1 LTFQVTVWIMVV
13 VPDGSQPSYEELA
26 SLVVEL
32 RGALGVALARIADL
46 EAQLKQ
52 NSKNSSKPPSSDSPF
67 TKPAPK
73 SLRGKSRRKPGG
85 QPGHEGRTLMQ
96 VQRPDRVVRHEPRCC
111 GGCGTGLIRK
121 AVRIGV
127 DARQVFD
134 IPTIAVRVVEHQMI
148 SRRCGRCG
156 VTTAATA
163 PDGVTAPVSY
173 GPNVSA
179 VATYLYAGQFLSKA
193 RTADALAELF
203 GLPISAG
210 TVASLTARM
219 AGAVRDC
226 GVLDQ
231 ISAGIAA
238 APVAHFDETG
248 LRVAASLHW
257 VHSASTDRFS
267 LLTVHPRR
275 GVRGMDH
282 AGVLPRFTGVAVHDA
297 WSPYDTYSA
306 ATHALCNA
314 HVQRELV
321 AVFEDVPESR
331 WNWARQAHDALLEL
345 KALVAAARDA
355 GLVTVQA
362 GTRDTLISRLRSATV
377 LGARVMGGGARG
389 AKHRAL
395 ARRLRDRQADYL
407 RFLDE
412 GFVVPWDNNAAE
424 REVRMVK
431 IRQKISGS
439 MRTLAGARDFTAI
452 RSYLATAVKHGIR
465 FIDALTMLAT
475 CRPWLPAF
483 SAQTAD
489 QSRSAF
495 VCDQP
500 RGSSTE
506 RRRTVPPRVRMRW
519 RLTVGGWQLL
529 CRTPQGPGW
538 PVTGRGRRCRGRGPR
553 GPM

>member
-1 LTFQVTVWIMVV
+1 LTFLAAMWIMVI

-32 RGALGVALARIADL
+32 RGALDAALVRIADL

-67 TKPAPK
+67 IKPAPK

-96 VQRPDRVVRHEPRCC
+96 VQRPDRIIRHEPRRC
-111 GGCGTGLIRK
+111 GGCGAALTTK
-121 AVRIGV
+121 AVRVGTDV
-127 DARQVFD
+127 RQVFD
-134 IPTIAVRVVEHQMI
+134 IPKIAVRVVEHQMI
-148 SRRCGRCG
+148 SRRCGCG
-156 VTTAATA
+156 VSTAAPA
-163 PDGVTAPVSY
+163 PDGVTAPACY
-173 GPNVSA
+173 GPNVA
-179 VATYLYAGQFLSKA
+179 AIATYLYTGQFVSRA
-193 RTADALAELF
+193 RTADALSELF

-210 TVASLTARM
+210 TIASVTTRM
-219 AGAVRDC
+219 ASDVRDC

-267 LLTVHPRR
+267 LVTVHPRR
-275 GVRGMDH
+275 GVAGMEH

-297 WSPYDTYSA
+297 WSPYDTYTA

-314 HVQRELV
+314 HVRRELV
-321 AVFEDVPESR
+321 AVFEGVPEGE

-345 KALVAAARDA
+345 KSLVTAARAA
-355 GLVTVQA
+355 GVATVEA
-362 GTRDTLISRLRSATV
+362 GPRDTLISRLRSATV
-377 LGARVMGGGARG
+377 LGARITGGGARG
-389 AKHRAL
+389 ARHRAL

-412 GFVVPWDNNAAE
+412 GFAVPWDNNAAE
-424 REVRMVK
+424 REIRMVK
-431 IRQKISGS
+431 IRQKVSGS

-452 RSYLATAVKHGIR
+452 RSYLATAVKHGVR
-465 FIDALTMLAT
+465 FIDALTMLAMH
-475 CRPWLPAF
+475 RPWLPAL
-483 SAQTAD
+483 TA
-489 QSRSAF
+489 
-495 VCDQP
+495 
-500 RGSSTE
+500 
-506 RRRTVPPRVRMRW
+506 
-519 RLTVGGWQLL
+519 
-529 CRTPQGPGW
+529 
-538 PVTGRGRRCRGRGPR
+538 
-553 GPM
+553 

>member
-1 LTFQVTVWIMVV
+1 LTFQVIVWIMVV
-13 VPDGSQPSYEELA
+13 MPDGSQPSYEELA

-32 RGALGVALARIADL
+32 RGALGAALARIADL
-46 EAQLKQ
+46 ETQLKQ

-67 TKPAPK
+67 VKPAPK

-96 VQRPDRVVRHEPRCC
+96 VQRPDRVIRHEPTRC
-111 GGCGTGLIRK
+111 GGCGAGLTRK
-121 AVRIGV
+121 AVRVGMDV
-127 DARQVFD
+127 RQVFD
-134 IPTIAVRVVEHQMI
+134 IPEISVRVVEHQVV
-148 SRRCGRCG
+148 SRRCGCG
-156 VTTAATA
+156 ATTAAAA
-163 PDGVTAPVSY
+163 PDGIAAPASY
-173 GPNVSA
+173 GPNVAA
-179 VATYLYAGQFLSKA
+179 VATYLYVGQFLSKA

-210 TVASLTARM
+210 TIGSLIARM
-219 AGAVRDC
+219 AADIRDC

-257 VHSASTDRFS
+257 VHSASTERFS

-282 AGVLPRFTGVAVHDA
+282 AGVLPQFTGVAMHDA
-297 WSPYDTYSA
+297 WSPYDTYTTV
-306 ATHALCNA
+306 THALCNA

-321 AVFEDVPESR
+321 AVFEDVPESE
-331 WNWARQAHDALLEL
+331 WNWARQAHDALLDL
-345 KALVAAARDA
+345 KSLVAAARDA

-362 GTRDTLISRLRSATV
+362 GARDTLISHLRSATV
-377 LGARVMGGGARG
+377 LGARIAGGGTRG

-412 GFVVPWDNNAAE
+412 GFAVPWDNNAAE

-431 IRQKISGS
+431 IRQKVSGC
-439 MRTLAGARDFTAI
+439 MRTLVGARDFTAI

-465 FIDALTMLAT
+465 FIDALTMLAA
-475 CRPWLPAF
+475 RGPWLPAF
-483 SAQTAD
+483 ST
-489 QSRSAF
+489 
-495 VCDQP
+495 
-500 RGSSTE
+500 
-506 RRRTVPPRVRMRW
+506 
-519 RLTVGGWQLL
+519 
-529 CRTPQGPGW
+529 
-538 PVTGRGRRCRGRGPR
+538 
-553 GPM
+553 

>member
-1 LTFQVTVWIMVV
+1 MVV

-32 RGALGVALARIADL
+32 RGALDAALARIADL

-67 TKPAPK
+67 IKPAPK
-73 SLRGKSRRKPGG
+73 SLRGKSGRKPGG
-85 QPGHEGRTLMQ
+85 QPGHEGRTLMR
-96 VQRPDRVVRHEPRCC
+96 VERPDRVIRYEPKRC
-111 GGCGTGLIRK
+111 GGCGAGLTKKTTR
-121 AVRIGV
+121 VRV
-127 DARQVFD
+127 DVRQVFD
-134 IPTIAVRVVEHQMI
+134 IPKIAVRVVEHQVV
-148 SRRCGRCG
+148 SRRCGCG
-156 VTTAATA
+156 VTTTATA
-163 PDGVTAPVSY
+163 PEGVTAPASY

-179 VATYLYAGQFLSKA
+179 IGTYLYAGQFLSQA

-210 TVASLTARM
+210 TVASLTTRM
-219 AGAVRDC
+219 AADVRES

-231 ISAGIAA
+231 IRAGIAA

-257 VHSASTDRFS
+257 VHSASTEQFS
-267 LLTVHPRR
+267 LLTAHPRR
-275 GVRGMDH
+275 GVAGMEH
-282 AGVLPRFTGVAVHDA
+282 AGVLPAFIGIAVHDA
-297 WSPYDTYSA
+297 WSPYDTYTG

-321 AVFEDVPESR
+321 AVFEGVPEGQ

-345 KALVAAARDA
+345 KSLVTAARAA
-355 GLVTVQA
+355 GVATVQA
-362 GTRDTLISRLRSATV
+362 GPRDTLIGHLRSATV
-377 LGARVMGGGARG
+377 LGARIMGGGARG

-412 GFVVPWDNNAAE
+412 GFAVPWDNNAAE

-431 IRQKISGS
+431 IRQKVSGS

-465 FIDALTMLAT
+465 FIDALTMLAKH
-475 CRPWLPAF
+475 RPWLPAF
-483 SAQTAD
+483 SA
-489 QSRSAF
+489 
-495 VCDQP
+495 
-500 RGSSTE
+500 
-506 RRRTVPPRVRMRW
+506 
-519 RLTVGGWQLL
+519 
-529 CRTPQGPGW
+529 
-538 PVTGRGRRCRGRGPR
+538 
-553 GPM
+553 

>member
-1 LTFQVTVWIMVV
+1 MVV

-32 RGALGVALARIADL
+32 RGALDAALTRIADL

-67 TKPAPK
+67 VKPAPK
-73 SLRGKSRRKPGG
+73 SLRGKSGRKPGG
-85 QPGHEGRTLMQ
+85 QPGHEGRTLMR
-96 VQRPDRVVRHEPRCC
+96 VERPDRVIRHEPARC
-111 GGCGTGLIRK
+111 GGCGAGLTRK
-121 AVRIGV
+121 AERVGV
-127 DARQVFD
+127 DVRQVFD
-134 IPTIAVRVVEHQMI
+134 IPKITVQVVEHQLV
-148 SRRCGRCG
+148 SRRCGCG
-156 VTTAATA
+156 VATAATA
-163 PDGVTAPVSY
+163 PDRVTAPAFY

-179 VATYLYAGQFLSKA
+179 IATYLYMGQFLSKA

-203 GLPISAG
+203 GLPISPG
-210 TVASLTARM
+210 TVASMTACM
-219 AGAVRDC
+219 AADVRKC

-231 ISAGIAA
+231 IRAGIAA

-248 LRVAASLHW
+248 LRVAAGLHW

-275 GVRGMDH
+275 GVAGMEH
-282 AGVLPRFTGVAVHDA
+282 AGVLPGFSGVAVHDA

-321 AVFEDVPESR
+321 AVFEGVPEGE

-345 KALVAAARDA
+345 KSLVAVARAA
-355 GLVTVQA
+355 GLATVQA
-362 GTRDTLISRLRSATV
+362 GARDRLISCLRSAAV
-377 LGARVMGGGARG
+377 LGARVTGGGARG

-395 ARRLRDRQADYL
+395 ARRLRDRQANYL

-412 GFVVPWDNNAAE
+412 GFAVPWDNNAAE

-431 IRQKISGS
+431 IRQKVSGS

-465 FIDALTMLAT
+465 FIDALAMLAER
-475 CRPWLPAF
+475 RPWLPAF
-483 SAQTAD
+483 SA
-489 QSRSAF
+489 
-495 VCDQP
+495 
-500 RGSSTE
+500 
-506 RRRTVPPRVRMRW
+506 
-519 RLTVGGWQLL
+519 
-529 CRTPQGPGW
+529 
-538 PVTGRGRRCRGRGPR
+538 
-553 GPM
+553 

>member
-1 LTFQVTVWIMVV
+1 LTLPRIVWIMVV
-13 VPDGSQPSYEELA
+13 VPDGPQPSYEELA
-26 SLVVEL
+26 SLVIRL
-32 RGALGVALARIADL
+32 QGALDTALARIDDL

-85 QPGHEGRTLMQ
+85 QPGHEGRTLMR
-96 VQRPDRVVRHEPRCC
+96 VQRPDRVIRHEPTRC
-111 GGCGTGLIRK
+111 GGCGTGLTTK
-121 AVRIGV
+121 ALRVGM
-127 DARQVFD
+127 DTRQVFD
-134 IPTIAVRVVEHQMI
+134 IPAIAVRVVEHQLI
-148 SRRCGRCG
+148 SRRCACG
-156 VTTAATA
+156 VATAATA
-163 PDGVTAPVSY
+163 PEGVTAPASY
-173 GPNVSA
+173 GPNVA
-179 VATYLYAGQFLSKA
+179 AIATYLYAGQFLSKA
-193 RTADALAELF
+193 RTADALSELF

-219 AGAVRDC
+219 ASDLREC

-231 ISAGIAA
+231 IAAGIAA

-257 VHSASTDRFS
+257 VHSASTERFS

-297 WSPYDTYSA
+297 WSPYDTYTG

-321 AVFEDVPESR
+321 AVFEGVPVGEWS
-331 WNWARQAHDALLEL
+331 WARQAHDALLGL
-345 KALVAAARDA
+345 KALVASARAVGLATVAAGARA
-355 GLVTVQA
+355 VLV
-362 GTRDTLISRLRSATV
+362 GRLRSATV
-377 LGARVMGGGARG
+377 LGARITGGGARG

-412 GFVVPWDNNAAE
+412 GFGVAWDNNAAE

-431 IRQKISGS
+431 IRQKVSGS

-465 FIDALTMLAT
+465 FIDALTMLAEGG
-475 CRPWLPAF
+475 PWLPAI
-483 SAQTAD
+483 S
-489 QSRSAF
+489 
-495 VCDQP
+495 V
-500 RGSSTE
+500 
-506 RRRTVPPRVRMRW
+506 
-519 RLTVGGWQLL
+519 
-529 CRTPQGPGW
+529 
-538 PVTGRGRRCRGRGPR
+538 
-553 GPM
+553 